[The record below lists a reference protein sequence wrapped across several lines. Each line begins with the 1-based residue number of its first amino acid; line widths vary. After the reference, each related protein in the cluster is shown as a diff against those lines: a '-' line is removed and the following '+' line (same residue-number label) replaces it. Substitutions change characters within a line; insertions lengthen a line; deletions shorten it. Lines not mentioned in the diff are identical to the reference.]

1 MNEWILISQ
10 KENQLGLSWQ
20 LCKELLEN
28 RNIGQ
33 TEWMCEWS
41 NKNYPYQLCVNFCI
55 LTTAC
60 IFGNHFY
67 ERGAILSKLSVNKHW
82 RSNWLNHFSYI
93 YFVNISSW
101 CNFVFGLLSFDEGTL
116 TRDTFDEIPWA
127 TKSSSLLLFCLSSL
141 LNPALTERKECFQR
155 APNLGMPLSWC
166 SSPLGGLPTLPTCGE
181 RAGRATG
188 QDWADAAAELGPG
201 EQPAEQMLGSPG
213 KMWADAQEHQQDVRP
228 ELCLI
233 RIRSETALLN
243 HLRIFATERDLSP
256 ITIFYW
262 SSTQV

>member
-1 MNEWILISQ
+1 MQ
-10 KENQLGLSWQ
+10 
-20 LCKELLEN
+20 
-28 RNIGQ
+28 RA
-33 TEWMCEWS
+33 S

-60 IFGNHFY
+60 IFGNY
-67 ERGAILSKLSVNKHW
+67 SYQKGAILLKPSGNKHW

-93 YFVNISSW
+93 YFVYISSW
-101 CNFVFGLLSFDEGTL
+101 CNFVFRLLSFKEGRL
-116 TRDTFDEIPWA
+116 TRDTFNEFPWA
-127 TKSSSLLLFCLSSL
+127 TKPSSLLLFCLSSL

-155 APNLGMPLSWC
+155 SPNLGMPLSWC

-213 KMWADAQEHQQDVRP
+213 KMWADALEHQRDVGP
-228 ELCLI
+228 ELCLS
-233 RIRSETALLN
+233 RI
-243 HLRIFATERDLSP
+243 
-256 ITIFYW
+256 
-262 SSTQV
+262 